1 VDLAANGVYIDK
13 WTYVDL
19 TEFGKVDAIFF
30 TLTSSDNGDY
40 GMNTPAYFCMD
51 NFGQAKP
58 AGYVAPE
65 MAEFPATEA
74 VVNTKAEVKATK
86 MMRNGQVVI
95 VRGNK
100 AFNILGAEL

>member
-1 VDLAANGVYIDK
+1 MDK

-19 TEFGKVDAIFF
+19 TELGQVDALSF
-30 TLTSSDNGDY
+30 TMSGSRTGQY
-40 GMNTPAYFCMD
+40 GLNTPSYFCID
-51 NFGQAKP
+51 NLGAE
-58 AGYVAPE
+58 APK
-65 MAEFPATEA
+65 EA
-74 VVNTKAEVKATK
+74 VVNTKAEVKAVK